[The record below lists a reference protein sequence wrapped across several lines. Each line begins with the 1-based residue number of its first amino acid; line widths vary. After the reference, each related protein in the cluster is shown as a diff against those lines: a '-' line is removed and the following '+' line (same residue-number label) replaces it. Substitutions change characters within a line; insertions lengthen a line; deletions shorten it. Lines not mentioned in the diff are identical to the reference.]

1 MKTLG
6 YIPIKGMRSYW
17 MKRILAYIIIRTNAL
32 NFMWNIIF
40 RNSELAATDTEQIFY
55 ILNCER
61 ELENV
66 LMMHSLSQRCYR
78 NLVDIGCN
86 YGQFVNASGGQF
98 EEVICFDA
106 NEAAAAYAKKT
117 YKHDNATF
125 HNYAIVDSAEEK
137 ETVSLR
143 IPPGNTG
150 KASIIETDQTDFR
163 EIEVPAKP
171 VTTALEKFSK
181 FSAETM
187 IKIDVEGLEEKLV
200 HDLLHSEFNGAGF
213 AFEVLT
219 RDAKISLSKI
229 FEEYKEYHHYVCRY
243 AFQSNSSYMI
253 SNIFGVMKSII
264 TGRSHIVIYRADT
277 ISEFPFD
284 FIPLVFSIPSSRK
297 IQLKDLGIKNA

>member
-1 MKTLG
+1 MKNLG
-6 YIPIKGMRSYW
+6 YIPVNGMRSYW

-32 NFMWNIIF
+32 NFMWNTIF
-40 RNSELAATDTEQIFY
+40 RSSELAATDTEQIFY

-78 NLVDIGCN
+78 KFVDIGCN
-86 YGQFVNASGGQF
+86 YGQFVNAAGGHF
-98 EEVICFDA
+98 DEVLCFDA

-125 HNYAIVDSAEEK
+125 FNYAIVDSEEEK
-137 ETVSLR
+137 DTVTLR
-143 IPPGNTG
+143 IPPGNSG
-150 KASIIETDQTDFR
+150 KASIIEMDQKDFK
-163 EIEVPAKP
+163 EVEVPAKP
-171 VTTALEKFSK
+171 VTEALEKFSE
-181 FSAETM
+181 FSTKTM

-200 HDLLHSEFNGAGF
+200 HDLLQSEFNGAGF
-213 AFEVLT
+213 AYEVLT

-229 FEEYKEYHHYVCRY
+229 FEEYKEYQHYVCRY
-243 AFQSNSSYMI
+243 TFQSNSSYMI

-264 TGRSHIVIYRADT
+264 TGRSRIVIYQADY
-277 ISEFPFD
+277 IADFPFD

-297 IQLKDLGIKNA
+297 IQISDFGIKNA